1 MLCCPANRAPLDQ
14 ENKRLRVPG
23 TVNAVSDAGS
33 VPRIAVVIA
42 TRDRSALLADRAVP
56 SVLAQT
62 RAPDHLVV
70 VDDSSVGI
78 RVANRD
84 IVASVKSIGLRADY
98 LENEKTPGASGSW
111 NTAIEFLFR
120 QVDDPADLF
129 VALLDDDDA
138 WAPDYLGRCIAL
150 ACEHELDMVAAD
162 IQRIEAA
169 DRAPL
174 TSGAPESLCAADFL
188 TGNPG
193 IQGSNLFVRLSVLL
207 AAGGFDEELRSAT
220 DRDLCI
226 RISDLGTIRYRRLAV
241 PLVRHFADRATAR
254 LSTRGCEAKLA
265 GLTAFW
271 QKYAGRMTAAQ
282 RRACCERAWALFD
295 WRPGPG
301 PAGPGGIEDP
311 DGRGPRTDDRDQ
323 SSERIATAERRV
335 KRKFA
340 IASLRLLGYG
350 CEAVVFTD
358 ERTVYKCIDS
368 CETRTSRSQLDFLR
382 GQIGKWHDVPGL
394 YALRA
399 VADEGSWAVIT
410 YDYEAS
416 APYHGGHED
425 DLIRLLEG
433 CRRVGI
439 VCNNVHPK
447 NLVVAATGV
456 KLIDYGSDIRAWS
469 VLGFEHMALRAF
481 LTCRHAG
488 HAELR
493 SLLRRALTEPDL
505 PELIGFERFREQLS
519 HAGEGRGE
527 PRPEVGAPD
536 PVLEPPAH
544 RPFTLYVGVITADP
558 TMLRPLLADLAAL
571 CCVSSIAGLV
581 ALVLENGGPGRELR
595 QLVHEPR
602 HAGLQVAIVSEEQQR
617 RDAAAGAFG
626 AAYRVR
632 PPGQVGIARARTMLQ
647 RYLGTL
653 MLADENSFAWV
664 LDDDMRVDQRACAY
678 LPWLPA
684 FRERGVGA
692 LLGQYTGAS
701 PNPPLH
707 GVRVALVDLL
717 HNLVWLQTLDPG
729 TSLPDRSAEN
739 RALRAKYPDYY
750 YDLSRKHTGHLEA
763 PHWLEPAFAG
773 ETVAQAR
780 ARLDAGAV
788 GILVGTPLTR
798 PLVADMPRAPL
809 AAAEDSVNRGGCT
822 FVLDHRALTQTPNLT
837 VQIGGREARRSD
849 MTWALINRYAHGF
862 TIKRVGFAV
871 HHLGRVTPTP
881 DLNMEK
887 VTGELVGA
895 AFFAALTEFL
905 RDEPQHAMDFSREDR
920 GRIRGLVE
928 EHLARRLL
936 ALELSFHRIRGLKA
950 AIRRVCRNGPVEELA
965 EYLDRWFTP
974 QVFAAIRDRT
984 RAATPQDLDGFLT
997 TLRPAADDYA
1007 RGTVSVKFIQDQLRS

>member
-1 MLCCPANRAPLDQ
+1 MLPVEPRPLDQ
-14 ENKRLRVPG
+14 QNKRLRGVG
-23 TVNAVSDAGS
+23 IVDAVSDAGS
-33 VPRIAVVIA
+33 VSRIAVVIA

-70 VDDSSVGI
+70 VDDSSVGV

-84 IVASVKSIGLRADY
+84 IVASVRLIGLRTHY

-129 VALLDDDDA
+129 VAILDDDDA
-138 WAPDYLGRCIAL
+138 WAPDYLGRCVAL

-162 IQRIEAA
+162 MQRIEAA
-169 DRAPL
+169 DGAPL
-174 TSGAPESLCAADFL
+174 ASGAPESLCAADFL

-226 RISDLGTIRYRRLAV
+226 RISDLGTVRYRRLAV

-282 RRACCERAWALFD
+282 RRACCERALALFD

-301 PAGPGGIEDP
+301 SAGPGGIEDP
-311 DGRGPRTDDRDQ
+311 AGPEPRTEDRDR
-323 SSERIATAERRV
+323 SSERIATAGRRV

-340 IASLRLLGYG
+340 IASLRLLGCG
-350 CEAVVFTD
+350 SEAVVFTD

-368 CETRTSRSQLDFLR
+368 WETRVSRSQLDFLR
-382 GQIGKWHDVPGL
+382 GQIGKWQDVPGL
-394 YALRA
+394 YALRE

-416 APYHGGHED
+416 APYRGGHED

-447 NLVVAATGV
+447 NLVVTATGV
-456 KLIDYGSDIRAWS
+456 KLIDYGFDIRAWS
-469 VLGFEHMALRAF
+469 VLGCEHMTLRAF

-505 PELIGFERFREQLS
+505 PELIGFERFREQLRR
-519 HAGEGRGE
+519 AGEGHGE
-527 PRPEVGAPD
+527 PGPEAGAPD

-571 CCVSSIAGLV
+571 CCVPSIAGLV
-581 ALVLENGGPGRELR
+581 ALVLENGCPGRELR

-602 HAGLQVAIVSEEQQR
+602 HAGLQVALVSEEQQR

-653 MLADENSFAWV
+653 MRADENSFAWV
-664 LDDDMRVDQRACAY
+664 LDDDMRVDGRAGAY

-684 FRERGVGA
+684 FREQGVGA

-701 PNPPLH
+701 PNPPLN

-717 HNLVWLQTLDPG
+717 HNLIWLQTLEPG
-729 TSLPDRSAEN
+729 ASLPDRSAEN

-788 GILVGTPLTR
+788 GILAGAPLTR

-849 MTWALINRYAHGF
+849 MMWALINRYARGL
-862 TIKRVGFAV
+862 TIKRVGFALL
-871 HHLGRVTPTP
+871 HLGRVTPTP

-895 AFFAALTEFL
+895 AFYAALTEFL
-905 RDEPQHAMDFSREDR
+905 RDEPQHTMDFSREDR
-920 GRIRGLVE
+920 RRICGLVE

-936 ALELSFHRIRGLKA
+936 ALELSFHRVRGLKGS
-950 AIRRVCRNGPVEELA
+950 IRRVCRHGPVEELA

-974 QVFAAIRDRT
+974 QVFAAIRDGA
-984 RAATPQDLDGFLT
+984 RAATPQDLDVFLT

-1007 RGTVSVKFIQDQLRS
+1007 RGTVSIEFIQDQLRN